1 MSNNGSHQDFEHFDD
16 WESFTLDDDIYAGTE
31 TDLLEEWEDDG
42 AIAQVREEFPIKV
55 GRIQD
60 INSSSEAIDNV
71 ELDDE
76 SAEVFSLLERAQAKH
91 QSGLQELSGPSMDE
105 LHKIE
110 EVGID
115 DYIDIVLAEDS
126 EDEVSSEQ
134 QTSSPSYS
142 GDEGSDG
149 YALRTPSHAER
160 NVQEHARHTQTHT
173 TGAKLNSDLNDFF
186 DTPSQ
191 PLNDFF
197 EDTDNFD
204 FVDLVKEEKVDVQLL
219 DLTEGEEGAA
229 GIDEEVSGAHRN
241 DDAVMSIGEDEVEL
255 VVQPLFEGLACA
267 LPTLFDEEGDVEYKT
282 TARLAKRLSESKV
295 NAIFLATR
303 EGEGGTLSRK
313 ERKNLVR
320 DVVKSTDGIVIVDVT
335 AASIRQSVQ
344 YADDCADAGAKA
356 FVMALDSS
364 VRDPYALCEA
374 LHSRHREAALFVRLE
389 GESVAVPIA
398 PEFLYDLPISG
409 VVDATGDAAFF
420 LHLMSVYSGPVYVG
434 STALIALGNI
444 MGAAGVV
451 LASVTI
457 NAELVSQAFAGDA
470 RAQAELAMW
479 ERECG
484 GANARSIKIALESEF
499 LISSTMRD

>member
-1 MSNNGSHQDFEHFDD
+1 MSNSGSHQDFEHFDD

-42 AIAQVREEFPIKV
+42 AIAQVREEFPMQV

-60 INSSSEAIDNV
+60 ISSSPETISDV

-91 QSGLQELSGPSMDE
+91 QTELQELSGPSMDE

-126 EDEVSSEQ
+126 EHENSNPSVDSSTVQEPRSSSSFDDEFGTGHAS
-134 QTSSPSYS
+134 
-142 GDEGSDG
+142 
-149 YALRTPSHAER
+149 RTPSHAGR
-160 NVQEHARHTQTHT
+160 NVQEHATHVLT
-173 TGAKLNSDLNDFF
+173 DSADVKSNAFFDTPAKPANDFF
-186 DTPSQ
+186 D
-191 PLNDFF
+191 LL
-197 EDTDNFD
+197 E
-204 FVDLVKEEKVDVQLL
+204 EEKADVQLL
-219 DLTEGEEGAA
+219 DLTEEEGAA
-229 GIDEEVSGAHRN
+229 EGDDQSRDALAGGSSMASFGDEEI
-241 DDAVMSIGEDEVEL
+241 DL

-267 LPTLFDEEGDVEYKT
+267 LPTLFDEDGDVEYKT

-320 DVVKSTDGIVIVDVT
+320 DVVKATDEIVIVDVT

-356 FVMALDSS
+356 FVVTLDSS

-374 LHSRHREAALFVRLE
+374 LHSRHRDAAIFVRFD
-389 GESVAVPIA
+389 GDSAAVPIA

-409 VVDATGDAAFF
+409 VIDATGDAAFF
-420 LHLMSVYSGPVYVG
+420 LHLMSAYSGPVYVG
-434 STALIALGNI
+434 STALIALGNV
-444 MGAAGVV
+444 MGASGVV
-451 LASVTI
+451 LASVAI
-457 NAELVSQAFAGDA
+457 NSELVSQAFTGDA

-484 GANARSIKIALESEF
+484 GSNARSIKIALESEF